1 MPLDKSDPYSYPLLY
16 DEQYWWK
23 KNDLDFWRD
32 MLDLSPGRRVLEL
45 GAGTG
50 RVAKALLK
58 QDIAYTGIDN
68 SKIFIDYSKKQIKD
82 DNAKFIIADMADFNI
97 NKKFDLIFIPFNT
110 FLHNLTDTDA
120 RSCIESVQRHMT
132 DGSLFIIDILV
143 PDPLFLYRPD
153 NIRFPIMEFHSSDKD
168 TVVIVE
174 ETVQYNSKKNILD
187 ISWYYSTAEEK
198 DFKKIK
204 FKMRMFY
211 NSEMID
217 MLNSLGI
224 SIKTIWGGYEREKY
238 NEQSAQQIFC
248 CQIT

>member
-1 MPLDKSDPYSYPLLY
+1 MPLDKSDPYSYPVLY

-58 QDIAYTGIDN
+58 QDISYCGIDN

-82 DNAKFIIADMADFNI
+82 DNAKFIMADMADFNI
-97 NKKFDLIFIPFNT
+97 KKKFDLIFIPFNT
-110 FLHNLTDTDA
+110 FLHNLTDKDA
-120 RSCIESVQRHMT
+120 RSCIESVLRHMK
-132 DGSLFIIDILV
+132 DDSLFIIDILV
-143 PDPLFLYRPD
+143 PDPLFLYRPN
-153 NIRFPIMEFHSSDKD
+153 NIRFPIMEFHSSAKN

-174 ETVQYNSKKNILD
+174 ETVQYNSTKNILD

-224 SIKTIWGGYEREKY
+224 SIKTIWGGYEREKF
-238 NEQSAQQIFC
+238 NEQSTQQIFC
-248 CQIT
+248 CQIA